1 MMVVIDDFIKVP
13 IDGVEREFHFSLQEQ
28 EQGGFWFRDV
38 WEMPGHR
45 KVRNCMENAADFYK
59 IRDAIMKEIEA

>member
-13 IDGVEREFHFSLQEQ
+13 VDGVEREFHFSLQEQ
-28 EQGGFWFRDV
+28 EQGGFWFKEV

-45 KVRNCMENAADFYK
+45 KVELHGKRSDFCK
-59 IRDAIMKEIEA
+59 VRDAIMKEIEA